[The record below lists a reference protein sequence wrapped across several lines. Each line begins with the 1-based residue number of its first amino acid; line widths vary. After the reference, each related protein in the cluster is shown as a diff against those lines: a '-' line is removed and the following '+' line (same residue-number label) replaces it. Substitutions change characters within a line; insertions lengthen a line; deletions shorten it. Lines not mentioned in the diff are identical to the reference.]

1 MRNVQL
7 ELEDARAQLSRREDK
22 AGAEVKLSRKLEEKE
37 ETVINLRSE
46 LESVREDLLK
56 SEDMVTKKDAELSNV
71 IDDNNNNNTVIVEN
85 LRKELMASKTKF
97 AILEERL
104 NSSNLSDLT
113 SLIDVA
119 TSREK
124 ARFLKDDLDEVRT
137 YLFLSWII
145 IIVIIEYR
153 L

>member
-1 MRNVQL
+1 M